1 MKTIAGAVALIV
13 SGCLLVAGCASN
25 PLAPAPT
32 VTSTDSSTQSYGKQA
47 VCAMGSAGVS
57 LIRAGGAGSKALAS
71 LIASNVS
78 DPTIV
83 NMANAVVNSTATDTV
98 RNQLADWLD
107 GYCGN

>member
-1 MKTIAGAVALIV
+1 MIA
-13 SGCLLVAGCASN
+13 SGCLLVGCAGN

-32 VTSTDSSTQSYGKQA
+32 ATVTVTSTAPSTQSSGTQSYGKQA

-107 GYCGN
+107 SYCGD